1 MRKSKRPPFQELI
14 ARLVNQ
20 IQIRNPDKQLGI
32 EQISV
37 LETKW
42 KGFDEKLY
50 KTVIALE
57 INERKAL
64 EDFNKIDL
72 RVVEFVVGRSI
83 SGEDIIV
90 RHVIKFKDVTIDPK
104 RYKKTGSKFTQELL
118 GEASF
123 QNILF

>member
-1 MRKSKRPPFQELI
+1 MRKPKRPPYQELI

-20 IQIRNPDKQLGI
+20 IQLRNPDKPLGI

-37 LETKW
+37 LEVKW

-57 INERKAL
+57 INERKAV

-83 SGEDIIV
+83 SGQDIIV
-90 RHVIKFKDVTIDPK
+90 KHIVKFKDITVDPK
-104 RYKKTGSKFTQELL
+104 RYKKNGSKFTQELL